1 MIHYR
6 IMFNNLDLIVVAV
19 IMKNMI
25 IANMWKKNKKKILLK
40 TIKRNYLLFIDST
53 KSNYDI
59 I

>member
-1 MIHYR
+1 
-6 IMFNNLDLIVVAV
+6 MFNNLDLIVVAV